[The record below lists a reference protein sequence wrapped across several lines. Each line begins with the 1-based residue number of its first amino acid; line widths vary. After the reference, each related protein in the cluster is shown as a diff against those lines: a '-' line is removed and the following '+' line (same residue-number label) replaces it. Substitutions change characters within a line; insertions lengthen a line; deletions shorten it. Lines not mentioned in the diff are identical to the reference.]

1 MKVAGALVLLVLS
14 LCAVAAEPKRVLI
27 VHSFGRDFAPFNTIA
42 PALRTE
48 LARSVPGPVIFN
60 EASLD
65 AEQSG
70 PPQDERPFVEYLRER
85 YGATRPDLVVTVGGP
100 ALRFYL
106 RNRQALFPAAPVLAT
121 GADQRVLERVRLDA
135 RDRAVSVRLDFAA
148 IARSILQVVPETTTL
163 AVVVGSSPLER
174 FWLDELKTDLAPL
187 AGRVKLVWLTDLT
200 LAQLRERVAALPP
213 GSAVFYGV
221 FAADANGVPHENEQ
235 ALAAVRAASNGPV
248 FGAFESQLGEG
259 IVGGPL
265 LDLRKVGT
273 VAGQLA
279 HRMLQA
285 DGEGAG
291 GGSLVM
297 AAEAPLFDWR
307 EMKRWGIAES
317 QLPAGSQ
324 VRFRPPSIW
333 EEHGALIGTG
343 VGIVLLQAALITAL
357 LLQRLRR
364 RRAEAQSVDLTGRL
378 LTAHEDE
385 RRRLAR
391 ELHDDLTQR
400 LARLAIDA
408 GQIERNGLS
417 AAVGT
422 ARSLREELV
431 RLSEDVHAL
440 SYRLHPSVLDDLG
453 LVEALRAECD
463 RVSRHGGMR
472 IDFVAQGVPNTLP
485 GVTSLCLF
493 RVAQEALSNAI
504 RHAGAHA
511 VKVALGASGA
521 GLRLAV
527 SDDGAGFD
535 PARRNGHAS
544 LGLASMR
551 ERVRLL
557 EGELDIESAPGRG
570 TTVLAWVP
578 AAGSA

>member
-1 MKVAGALVLLVLS
+1 VKVAGALVLLVLS
-14 LCAVAAEPKRVLI
+14 LCAAAAEPKRVLI
-27 VHSFGRDFAPFNTIA
+27 IHSFGRDFAPFNTIA

-48 LARSVPGPVIFN
+48 LARNASAPVIFS
-60 EASLD
+60 EMSLD
-65 AEQSG
+65 AERGGASER
-70 PPQDERPFVEYLRER
+70 ERPFVDFLLER
-85 YGATRPDLVVTVGGP
+85 YGATRPDLVVTVGAP

-106 RNRQALFPAAPVLAT
+106 RNRSRLFPAAPLLAA
-121 GADQRVLERVRLDA
+121 GADQRVLERVKLEP
-135 RDRAVSVRLDFAA
+135 RDRAVSVRLDFPQ
-148 IARSILQVVPETTTL
+148 IAGNILRVLPETTTL

-174 FWLDELKTDLAPL
+174 FWLNELKTDLAPL
-187 AGRVKLVWLTDLT
+187 AGRVRLLWLTDLT

-221 FAADANGVPHENEQ
+221 FAADANGVPYENEQ
-235 ALAAVRAASNGPV
+235 ALAAVRAASSAPV

-273 VAGQLA
+273 VSGQA
-279 HRMLQA
+279 ADRMLQA
-285 DGEGAG
+285 GGEDAGA
-291 GGSLVM
+291 SLVM
-297 AAEAPLFDWR
+297 AANAPVFDWR
-307 EMKRWGIAES
+307 EMKRWGIADS
-317 QLPAGSQ
+317 LLPAGSE
-324 VRFRPPSIW
+324 VRFSPPSIW
-333 EEHGALIGTG
+333 EEHRALIVAGI
-343 VGIVLLQAALITAL
+343 GIVLLQAALITGL
-357 LLQRLRR
+357 LLERLWR
-364 RRAEAQSVDLTGRL
+364 RRAEAESVDLTGRL

-385 RRRLAR
+385 RRHLAR

-408 GQIERNGLS
+408 GQIERGGIS
-417 AAVGT
+417 PPAGAVR
-422 ARSLREELV
+422 ALREELV

-453 LVEALRAECD
+453 LVEALRTECD
-463 RVSRHGGMR
+463 RVSRHGGMQV
-472 IDFVAQGVPNTLP
+472 DFDARGVPKTLP
-485 GVTSLCLF
+485 LDTSLCLF
-493 RVAQEALSNAI
+493 RVAQEALSNAT

-511 VKVALGASGA
+511 VKVALGPSRA

-527 SDDGAGFD
+527 SDDGAGFE
-535 PARRNGHAS
+535 PARRSGHAS

-557 EGELDIESAPGRG
+557 EGDLDIESAPGRG

-578 AAGSA
+578 AGRSA